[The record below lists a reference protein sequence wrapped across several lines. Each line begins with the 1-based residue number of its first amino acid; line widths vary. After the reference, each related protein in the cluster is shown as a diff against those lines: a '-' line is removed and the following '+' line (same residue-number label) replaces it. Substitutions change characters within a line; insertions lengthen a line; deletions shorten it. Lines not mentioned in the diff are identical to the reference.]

1 MTITGLPYY
10 TNDLN
15 TRFTNLLFEGEGKN
29 MNFLGIANINL
40 RTGLPYIRKSNGD
53 YEDGLFN
60 DNYDLT
66 SFYIEVGPRKAI
78 PGGFEALIDLVVC
91 ANMNKFVA
99 DEENNIPAYS
109 NEDIIDN
116 VDKVMRLSQFEK
128 TSTLIDFEALA
139 GFTYTEKIKE
149 TMNPYFVF
157 RVKNKLVGQ
166 LKID

>member
-10 TNDLN
+10 TDDLN
-15 TRFTNLLFEGEGKN
+15 TRFTNLLFDGEGKN
-29 MNFLGIANINL
+29 MKFSDIANVNL
-40 RTGLPYIRKSNGD
+40 RTGLPYVRKSNGD
-53 YEDGLFN
+53 YEDVLFN

-66 SFYIEVGPRKAI
+66 SFFIEAGPRKTI

-91 ANMNKFVA
+91 VNMKKFS
-99 DEENNIPAYS
+99 AYA

-116 VDKVMRLSQFEK
+116 VDKVMRLTQFEK

-157 RVKNKLVGQ
+157 RVKNKLVGI

>member
-15 TRFTNLLFEGEGKN
+15 TRFTNLLFKDENKN
-29 MNFLGIANINL
+29 MKFSDIANVNL

-53 YEDGLFN
+53 YEDVLFN

-66 SFYIEVGPRKAI
+66 SFFIESGPRKTI
-78 PGGFEALIDLVVC
+78 SGGFEAVIDLVVC
-91 ANMNKFVA
+91 VNMNKF
-99 DEENNIPAYS
+99 PAYA
-109 NEDIIDN
+109 NEDIINN
-116 VDKVMRLSQFEK
+116 VDKVMRLTQFEK
-128 TSTLIDFEALA
+128 TSILIDFEALA

-157 RVKNKLVGQ
+157 RIKNKLIGQ